1 MIHNI
6 ALFMIGLMLG
16 NALEYGVHKYL
27 FHGLGKKK
35 KSIFSFHLRDHHL
48 VSRANQ
54 FVDKRL
60 SKIELIGGPIL
71 LLLHLPLLFLAPAIY
86 FGMAAYA
93 ITFFVVHNYQ
103 HRHPEFTKKYFPW
116 LWNHHMKNQNKSW
129 GVVLPLMDI
138 LTGTLEKDS

>member
-93 ITFFVVHNYQ
+93 ITFFVVHNYE

-116 LWNHHMKNQNKSW
+116 HWNHHMKNQNKSW